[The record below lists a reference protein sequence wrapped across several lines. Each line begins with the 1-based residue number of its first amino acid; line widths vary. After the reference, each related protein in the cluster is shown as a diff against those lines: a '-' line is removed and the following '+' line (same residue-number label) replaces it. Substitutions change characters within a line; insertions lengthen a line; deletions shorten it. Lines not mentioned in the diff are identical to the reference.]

1 MPPGRGPVRCA
12 ALGDTARIA
21 VRGIARHSS
30 MHKYVLIA
38 VAAVAVLVVAPKAAR
53 GFLKW
58 RTHENLRFALDQV
71 RMPHVV
77 SDTTTETRAELGDQ
91 VLHTWYTLNLTF
103 ENDEATRAAF
113 AVLAK
118 DSACRDQA
126 PREFLSRG
134 YSLDRTYTVPTPHGT
149 DTFKVLIT
157 PADCPGVL
165 G

>member
-1 MPPGRGPVRCA
+1 MRFA
-12 ALGDTARIA
+12 ALGDTAPIA
-21 VRGIARHSS
+21 VRGIAFRSR
-30 MHKYVLIA
+30 MQKYALIA
-38 VAAVAVLVVAPKAAR
+38 VAVVAALVVVPKAVR

-58 RTHENLRFALDQV
+58 HTHEDLQFAINQV

-91 VLHTWYTLNLTF
+91 VLHTWYTLNMTF

-118 DSACRDQA
+118 DSACRDEA
-126 PREFLSRG
+126 PRVFLSRG

-149 DTFKVLIT
+149 DMFKVLIT

-165 G
+165 GSN